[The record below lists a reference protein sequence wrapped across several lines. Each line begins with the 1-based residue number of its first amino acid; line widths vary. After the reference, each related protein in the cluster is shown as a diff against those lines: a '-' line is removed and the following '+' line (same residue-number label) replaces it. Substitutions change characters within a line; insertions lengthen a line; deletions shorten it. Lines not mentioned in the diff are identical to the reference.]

1 MICLQCKSYLSITA
15 RPELWC
21 QANVHTHIPSS
32 MVMGAQPVLSW
43 AAWAWTVV
51 GFPQLGPSWEL
62 LEVGLIQ
69 LGPTWVK

>member
-1 MICLQCKSYLSITA
+1 
-15 RPELWC
+15 
-21 QANVHTHIPSS
+21 

-43 AAWAWTVV
+43 ADWAWTVV